1 MYDLFGKATQ
11 SNSQITIF
19 DFSAKKIGQ
28 YDITGDIKQIELSQ
42 NNQIYA
48 LGKDKFSIYEINSNN
63 KNRLEKIHE
72 LEVAVSFIY
81 PFEHYIIMKKEASIL
96 IYDRDFD
103 LVMKEEEDEDVPNYK
118 IMKVSDK
125 KFVLANDQELS
136 LWDLDN
142 ESRTSLT
149 LNETS
154 LTPSKV
160 ELLGKKLLV
169 ADSWIKAYDFCDII
183 K

>member
-72 LEVAVSFIY
+72 L
-81 PFEHYIIMKKEASIL
+81 
-96 IYDRDFD
+96 
-103 LVMKEEEDEDVPNYK
+103 
-118 IMKVSDK
+118 
-125 KFVLANDQELS
+125 
-136 LWDLDN
+136 
-142 ESRTSLT
+142 
-149 LNETS
+149 
-154 LTPSKV
+154 
-160 ELLGKKLLV
+160 
-169 ADSWIKAYDFCDII
+169 
-183 K
+183 